1 MVELLEGVTGTRK
14 AAILLASL
22 GADVSAKIFKNL
34 SENEIELLSAE
45 ISRLA
50 NVDETATSAVT
61 REFLQ
66 MALTKQYITSGGM
79 NYALAILN
87 RAVGRARAVEIV
99 GRIQTTLEPSRFA
112 GVRKA
117 DPNQL
122 ASILRRE
129 HPQTVALV
137 LASLEPEAGAA
148 IIGGL
153 PTDMRSE
160 VVLRIAT
167 MDKASPEVVKQ
178 IEQVLERQ
186 VSAGLAS
193 GVSYGGGAK
202 TVAEVLN
209 RVDPATQKD
218 LLGQLDERSPSLAE
232 QIRALMFTFEDLV
245 NVDDRGL
252 QRLIQE
258 VEQKDLVLA
267 LKATSEEVST
277 KIFKAMSERTATVIR
292 QEMEFLGAVRL
303 RDVEDAQRKVVAAA
317 RRLEEAGEIIVVG
330 RGGGDQIVA

>member
-1 MVELLEGVTGTRK
+1 MAGEIEAVSGTRK

-45 ISRLA
+45 ISRLS
-50 NVDETATSAVT
+50 NIDEAATSAVT
-61 REFLQ
+61 KEFLQ
-66 MALTKQYITSGGM
+66 MALTKQYITTGGLS
-79 NYALAILN
+79 YALAILDK
-87 RAVGRARAVEIV
+87 AVGRTRAVEIV

-112 GVRKA
+112 AVKKA
-117 DPNQL
+117 DPNHL

-137 LASLEPEAGAA
+137 LASLEPETGAA

-153 PTDMRSE
+153 PADMRSE
-160 VVLRIAT
+160 VVLRVGT

-209 RVDPATQKD
+209 RVEPGTQKE
-218 LLGQLDERSPSLAE
+218 LLAQLDERSPALAE
-232 QIRALMFTFEDLV
+232 QVRALMFTFEDLV

-258 VEQKDLVLA
+258 VEQKDLVLS
-267 LKATSEEVST
+267 LKAAGEEIGA
-277 KIFKAMSERTATVIR
+277 KIFKSMSERTATVIK

-303 RDVEDAQRKVVAAA
+303 RDVEEAQRKVVAAA
-317 RRLEEAGEIIVVG
+317 RKLEEAGEIIVIG